1 MLRRLPLR
9 VLGAASG
16 AAGTSSAPARRQQ
29 RRLQRRFVA
38 QGQAQQRRQVGL
50 SIQPAPQA
58 SARPMSPA
66 RRMRPQARQ
75 SCSCSVAAGPA
86 GVAEHHARLVGRDQ
100 FEMAVAEAAQQVQ
113 E

>member
-38 QGQAQQRRQVGL
+38 QGQAQQRHQVGL

-58 SARPMSPA
+58 SPGRC
-66 RRMRPQARQ
+66 RRRAGCGRRRA
-75 SCSCSVAAGPA
+75 SRAAAAWRRGRL

-100 FEMAVAEAAQQVQ
+100 FEMAVADAAQQVQ